1 MRRLSY
7 IEQMRGLNSKKMNAA
22 PHAIGLIETIGMVD
36 VLTRQKLETRNR
48 AALILLDRNF
58 EISLKE

>member
-1 MRRLSY
+1 
-7 IEQMRGLNSKKMNAA
+7 MRGLNSKKMNAA